1 MFTFRRAIC
10 ARTHSFIYA
19 CVRACG
25 TVRGM
30 GRERGRG
37 MTEGLYGLIGHNG
50 LIRLNG
56 QTRHNGQVCCTDNI
70 THQQRKGL
78 QYTKNWP
85 HKKTVRQQP
94 SCETGHFATQNGPFR
109 TMKWAVSESKMG
121 RFGGRNGPFCNA
133 LCASTLRG
141 IKTTARPSQ
150 PIMQ

>member
-1 MFTFRRAIC
+1 MREG
-10 ARTHSFIYA
+10 
-19 CVRACG
+19 VRHGAGHG
-25 TVRGM
+25 TGEVA
-30 GRERGRG
+30 G
-37 MTEGLYGLIGHNG
+37 MTDGLDGLIGHNG

-109 TMKWAVSESKMG
+109 TMKWAILDGKMG
-121 RFGGRNGPFCNA
+121 HFATR
-133 LCASTLRG
+133 
-141 IKTTARPSQ
+141 
-150 PIMQ
+150 

>member
-1 MFTFRRAIC
+1 MREDIWHGAG
-10 ARTHSFIYA
+10 H
-19 CVRACG
+19 G
-25 TVRGM
+25 TGAM
-30 GRERGRG
+30 AGI
-37 MTEGLYGLIGHNG
+37 TDGLDRLIGHNG

-109 TMKWAVSESKMG
+109 TMKWAVLQCEMG
-121 RFGGRNGPFCNA
+121 YFAMRYKSMRYASIRNKVLERF
-133 LCASTLRG
+133 
-141 IKTTARPSQ
+141 
-150 PIMQ
+150 